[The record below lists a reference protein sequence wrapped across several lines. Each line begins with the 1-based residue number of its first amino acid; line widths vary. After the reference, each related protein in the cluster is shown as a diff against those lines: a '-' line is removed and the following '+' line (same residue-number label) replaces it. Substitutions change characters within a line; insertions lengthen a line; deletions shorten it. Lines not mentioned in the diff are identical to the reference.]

1 MAKSLATASVGALA
15 MLEKPNVMD
24 PRSGATDRMMPK
36 DCPQQYRTII
46 ATRYA
51 TVFPKWLLTLY
62 PRPLYPRLIRA
73 DPLSAP
79 NGFRNLTPAS
89 AACPGVEGNCV
100 IRRYRRMSDH
110 GGRHLDP

>member
-36 DCPQQYRTII
+36 DCPQQYRTIV

-62 PRPLYPRLIRA
+62 PRRPFIRA
-73 DPLSAP
+73 
-79 NGFRNLTPAS
+79 
-89 AACPGVEGNCV
+89 
-100 IRRYRRMSDH
+100 
-110 GGRHLDP
+110 